1 MSHYPGKTVK
11 KVFEQLANEIKSGV
25 KHGFFEYQINCEVVK
40 ENKRKITI
48 KTGKSYQY
56 YISEDDFEV

>member
-1 MSHYPGKTVK
+1 MSNHSNRTLEKALVQIT
-11 KVFEQLANEIKSGV
+11 EAIKSGV
-25 KHGFFEYQINCEVVK
+25 KHGFFEYQINCEIVK

-56 YISEDDFEV
+56 YISEDEFEV

>member
-1 MSHYPGKTVK
+1 MNHFQKGTLE
-11 KVFEQLANEIKSGV
+11 KVLEKVTNEIKSGV
-25 KHGFFEYQINCEVVK
+25 KHGFFEYQITCEIVK

-56 YISEDDFEV
+56 HIPEDEFEV

>member
-1 MSHYPGKTVK
+1 MINHSNRTLEKAL
-11 KVFEQLANEIKSGV
+11 EQITKEIKSGV
-25 KHGFFEYQINCEVVK
+25 KHGFFEYQIHCEIVK

-56 YISEDDFEV
+56 HISVDECEA

>member
-1 MSHYPGKTVK
+1 MSNHSNRTLEKAL
-11 KVFEQLANEIKSGV
+11 EQIVTEVKSGL
-25 KHGFFEYQINCEVVK
+25 KHGFFEYQIIGEIVK

-56 YISEDDFEV
+56 HIPEDEV